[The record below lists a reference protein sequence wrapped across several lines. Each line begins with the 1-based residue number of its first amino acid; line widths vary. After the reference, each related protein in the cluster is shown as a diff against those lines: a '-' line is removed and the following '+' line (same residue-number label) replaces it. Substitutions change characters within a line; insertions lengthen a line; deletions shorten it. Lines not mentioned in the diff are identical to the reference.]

1 MGLGVKIKEK
11 IARTI
16 ASHFTTNEI
25 VNVFTDVNIPTDTSL
40 YAKWRI
46 TLDAFSKTS
55 TEEALFHILGEFC
68 HPLNFED
75 KETRQNFI
83 DSLNAILSYEDLE
96 IQATDKT
103 ARVVSTDKS
112 RQSDFSASISKT
124 STDYVIEAIN
134 FFKNEYNKVR
144 MSGFE
149 YEYSLGENF
158 AKANG
163 DLNDAEEHSGRLKA
177 IEQLKSIGF
186 ITEYTIEE
194 RVENEG
200 YYVWDYAICKIDERK
215 INQKE
220 EPQATD
226 AGVKA
231 LTQKVIHEHTHRF
244 ENSQQLEITKM
255 PELQIRGLE
264 EGFASMGTG
273 QKEAKYRFPHKL
285 PNGTRWENFVFK
297 FLNDDTVQI
306 LVQGKKE
313 TVHYR
318 DMGLEGKGGKP
329 SVLWVFL
336 RVLAKCSGEIVI
348 SDPEANMKYKKQK
361 QGLTEALQSYFSLD
375 FDPFH
380 PYATAKAYKTKFV
393 IAPPEKGFAFE
404 KKILSHETP
413 KEDNP
418 FADID
423 EYMNETA
430 PVIAQTGKTP
440 PDDER

>member
-25 VNVFTDVNIPTDTSL
+25 VDVFTDVNIPTDTSL

-96 IQATDKT
+96 IEATDKT
-103 ARVVSTDKS
+103 AKVVSTDKTY
-112 RQSDFSASISKT
+112 QPDFSKSTSKT

-158 AKANG
+158 ERANG
-163 DLNDAEEHSGRLKA
+163 DLEDAEEHSGKLKA
-177 IEQLKSIGF
+177 VEQLKNIGF

-226 AGVKA
+226 AGVEA
-231 LTQKVIHEHTHRF
+231 LTKRVIHEHTHRF
-244 ENSQQLEITKM
+244 EKHQLEITKM
-255 PELQIRGLE
+255 PELQIKGLE
-264 EGFASMGTG
+264 EGFASVGTE
-273 QKEAKYRFPHKL
+273 QKNAKYKFSHKL
-285 PNGTRWENFVFK
+285 PRGTKWENFIFK

-306 LVQGKKE
+306 LVQGKNE
-313 TVHYR
+313 TIHYR

-336 RVLAKCSGEIVI
+336 RVLANCSGEIVI
-348 SDPEANMKYKKQK
+348 SDPEANTKYKKQK
-361 QGLTEALQSYFSLD
+361 QGLSEALQNYFSLD
-375 FDPFH
+375 FDPFQ
-380 PYATAKAYKTKFV
+380 PYTTAKAYKTKFV
-393 IAPPEKGFAFE
+393 IAPPEKGFSFE
-404 KKILSHETP
+404 NKTTERKAP
-413 KEDNP
+413 KENNP

-423 EYMNETA
+423 DFMNETA
-430 PVIAQTGKTP
+430 PVIAQTGTIT